1 MKFKKV
7 LLSILCTASFLFG
20 AEKSIVIGA
29 TPTPYAEI
37 LNFAKPI
44 FKEKGWDL
52 EVKEFSDYNIP
63 NISLN
68 EKDLDANLYQH
79 NPFLEDFNTHKGT
92 KLSSLGSIVL
102 VPMAIYS
109 NDIKDIKDIKDI
121 PNGAKIAIPNDATNE
136 SRALDLLA
144 KAGLIEFKTSSTLK
158 TPLDISKNPKNL
170 KFIELKAAQLPRALN
185 DVDLAVITTNY
196 ALGAGLN
203 PLKDGIFIEDKDSL
217 YAIVLAVRQGDE
229 KSEKSLVLKEILTSD
244 KIKNFINEQYKGS
257 VIPTF

>member
-1 MKFKKV
+1 MNIKK
-7 LLSILCTASFLFG
+7 ALFG
-20 AEKSIVIGA
+20 ILLLINFSFGADKTLIIGA

-37 LNFAKPI
+37 LTFSKPL
-44 FKEKGWDL
+44 FKEKGWEL
-52 EVKEFSDYNIP
+52 EVKEFNDYNIP
-63 NISLN
+63 NIALN

-79 NPFLEDFNTHKGT
+79 QPFLDDFNTHKGT
-92 KLSSLGSIVL
+92 KLSSLGAIVL

-109 NDIKDIKDIKDI
+109 NSIKDIKDI

-144 KAGLIEFKTSSTLK
+144 KANLIEFKTQSTLK

-170 KFIELKAAQLPRALN
+170 KFIELKAAQLPRALA
-185 DVDLAVITTNY
+185 DTDLAIITTNY

-217 YAIVLAVRQGDE
+217 YAIVLAVRQGE
-229 KSEKSLVLKEILTSD
+229 ETEPKSLIIKEILTSD
-244 KIKNFINEQYKGS
+244 KIRAFITEKYQGS
-257 VIPTF
+257 VIPIF

>member
-1 MKFKKV
+1 MNIKKIFLSV
-7 LLSILCTASFLFG
+7 LFTISLSFG
-20 AEKSIVIGA
+20 ADKTIIIGA

-37 LNFAKPI
+37 LNFSKPL
-44 FKEKGWDL
+44 FQEKGWKL
-52 EVKEFSDYNIP
+52 IVKEFNDYNIP
-63 NISLN
+63 NIALN

-79 NPFLEDFNTHKGT
+79 KPFLDDFNTQKGT
-92 KLSSLGSIVL
+92 NLNSLGAIVL

-109 NDIKDIKDIKDI
+109 NSIKDIKDI

-144 KAGLIEFKTSSTLK
+144 KANLIEFKSQSTLK
-158 TPLDISKNPKNL
+158 TPIDISKNPKKL

-185 DVDLAVITTNY
+185 DTDLAVITTNY

-203 PLKDGIFIEDKDSL
+203 PLKDGIFMEDKDSL
-217 YAIVLAVRQGDE
+217 YAIVLATRKGEETSQ
-229 KSEKSLVLKEILTSD
+229 KSLVIKEILTSD
-244 KIKNFINEQYKGS
+244 KIKNFIIEKYKGS

>member
-1 MKFKKV
+1 MNIKKIFLSV
-7 LLSILCTASFLFG
+7 LFTISLSFG
-20 AEKSIVIGA
+20 ADKTIIIGA

-37 LNFAKPI
+37 LNFSKPL
-44 FKEKGWDL
+44 FQEKGWKL
-52 EVKEFSDYNIP
+52 IVKEFNDYNIP
-63 NISLN
+63 NIALN

-79 NPFLEDFNTHKGT
+79 KPFLDDFNTHKGT
-92 KLSSLGSIVL
+92 NLSSLGAIAL

-109 NDIKDIKDIKDI
+109 NSIKDIKDI

-144 KAGLIEFKTSSTLK
+144 KANLIEFKSQSTLK
-158 TPLDISKNPKNL
+158 TPIDISKNPKNL

-185 DVDLAVITTNY
+185 DTDLAIITTNY

-203 PLKDGIFIEDKDSL
+203 PLKDGIFMEDKDSL
-217 YAIVLAVRQGDE
+217 YAIVLATRKGEETNQ
-229 KSEKSLVLKEILTSD
+229 KSLVTKEILTSD
-244 KIKNFINEQYKGS
+244 KIKNFIIKKYKGS

>member
-1 MKFKKV
+1 MKLKKI
-7 LLSILCTASFLFG
+7 LLSIVCIISLSFG
-20 AEKSIVIGA
+20 ADKTIIIGA

-44 FKEKGWDL
+44 FKEKGWNL
-52 EVKEFSDYNIP
+52 QIKEFSDYNIP
-63 NISLN
+63 NIVLN
-68 EKDLDANLYQH
+68 EKELDANLYQH
-79 NPFLEDFNTHKGT
+79 QPFLEDFNTHKGT
-92 KLSSLGSIVL
+92 NLSSLGSIVL

-109 NDIKDIKDIKDI
+109 NSIKDLKNI

-144 KAGLIEFKTSSTLK
+144 KADLIQFKTQNTLK

-185 DVDLAVITTNY
+185 DINLAVITTNY

-203 PLKDGIFIEDKDSL
+203 PLKDGIFMEDKDSL
-217 YAIVLAVRQGDE
+217 YAIVLAVRKGEE
-229 KSEKSLVLKEILTSD
+229 KNEKSLIIKEILTSD
-244 KIKNFINEQYKGS
+244 KVKNFIDEKYQGS

>member
-1 MKFKKV
+1 MNIKKIFLSV
-7 LLSILCTASFLFG
+7 LFTISLSFG
-20 AEKSIVIGA
+20 ADKTIIIGA

-37 LNFAKPI
+37 LNFSKPL
-44 FKEKGWDL
+44 FQEKGWKL
-52 EVKEFSDYNIP
+52 IVKEFNDYNIP
-63 NISLN
+63 NIALN

-79 NPFLEDFNTHKGT
+79 KPFLDDFNTHKGT
-92 KLSSLGSIVL
+92 NLSSLGAIVL

-109 NDIKDIKDIKDI
+109 SSIKDIKDI

-144 KAGLIEFKTSSTLK
+144 KANLIEFKSQSTLK
-158 TPLDISKNPKNL
+158 TPIDISKNPKNL

-185 DVDLAVITTNY
+185 DTDLAVITTNY

-203 PLKDGIFIEDKDSL
+203 PLKDGIFMEDKDSL
-217 YAIVLAVRQGDE
+217 YAIVLTTRKGEETSQ
-229 KSEKSLVLKEILTSD
+229 KSLVIKEILTSD
-244 KIKNFINEQYKGS
+244 KIKNFIIEKYKGS

>member
-1 MKFKKV
+1 MKLFKII
-7 LLSILCTASFLFG
+7 LLFCLLNLSPIFAKT
-20 AEKSIVIGA
+20 ITIGA
-29 TPTPYAEI
+29 TPNP
-37 LNFAKPI
+37 FASLLEKVKDD
-44 FKEKGWDL
+44 FKDKGYEL
-52 EVKEFSDYNIP
+52 KIIEFSDYILP
-63 NISLN
+63 NRALE
-68 EKDLDANLYQH
+68 EKELDANLYQH
-79 NPFLEDFNTHKGT
+79 KPFLEEYNAQKGT

-109 NDIKDIKDIKDI
+109 NDIKDIKNI

-158 TPLDISKNPKNL
+158 TPIDISKNPKNL

-229 KSEKSLVLKEILTSD
+229 KNEKSLILKEILTSD

>member
-1 MKFKKV
+1 MNIKKIFLSV
-7 LLSILCTASFLFG
+7 LFTISLSFG
-20 AEKSIVIGA
+20 ADKTIIIGA

-37 LNFAKPI
+37 LNFSKPL
-44 FKEKGWDL
+44 FQEKGWKL
-52 EVKEFSDYNIP
+52 IVKEFNDYNIP
-63 NISLN
+63 NIALN

-79 NPFLEDFNTHKGT
+79 KPFLDDFNTHKGT
-92 KLSSLGSIVL
+92 NLSSLGTIVL

-109 NDIKDIKDIKDI
+109 NSIKDIKDI

-144 KAGLIEFKTSSTLK
+144 KANLIEFKSQSTLK
-158 TPLDISKNPKNL
+158 TPIDISKNPKKL

-185 DVDLAVITTNY
+185 DTDLAVITTNY

-203 PLKDGIFIEDKDSL
+203 PLKDGIFMEDKDSL
-217 YAIVLAVRQGDE
+217 YAIVLATRKGEETSQ
-229 KSEKSLVLKEILTSD
+229 KSLVIKEILTSD
-244 KIKNFINEQYKGS
+244 KIKNFIIEKYKGS

>member
-1 MKFKKV
+1 MNIKKIFLSV
-7 LLSILCTASFLFG
+7 LFTINLSFG
-20 AEKSIVIGA
+20 ADKTIIIGA

-37 LNFAKPI
+37 LNFSKPL
-44 FKEKGWDL
+44 FQEKGWRL
-52 EVKEFSDYNIP
+52 IVKEFNDYNIP
-63 NISLN
+63 NIALN

-79 NPFLEDFNTHKGT
+79 KPFLDDFNTHKGT
-92 KLSSLGSIVL
+92 NLSSLGAIVL

-109 NDIKDIKDIKDI
+109 NSIKDIKDI

-144 KAGLIEFKTSSTLK
+144 KANLIEFKSQSTLK
-158 TPLDISKNPKNL
+158 TPIDISKNPKKL

-185 DVDLAVITTNY
+185 DTDLAIITTNY

-203 PLKDGIFIEDKDSL
+203 PLKDGIFMEDKDSL
-217 YAIVLAVRQGDE
+217 YAIVLATRKGEETSQ
-229 KSEKSLVLKEILTSD
+229 KSLVIKEILTSD
-244 KIKNFINEQYKGS
+244 KIKNFIIEKYKGS

>member
-1 MKFKKV
+1 
-7 LLSILCTASFLFG
+7 
-20 AEKSIVIGA
+20 
-29 TPTPYAEI
+29 
-37 LNFAKPI
+37 
-44 FKEKGWDL
+44 
-52 EVKEFSDYNIP
+52 
-63 NISLN
+63 
-68 EKDLDANLYQH
+68 LDANLYQH
-79 NPFLEDFNTHKGT
+79 KPFLEDFNAHKGT

-109 NDIKDIKDIKDI
+109 NDIKDIKNI

-158 TPLDISKNPKNL
+158 TPIDISKNPKNL

-229 KSEKSLVLKEILTSD
+229 KNEKSLILKEILTSD